1 MGNFLP
7 IFPNPTGIV
16 EAMSDFEREL
26 STLIRACYPLVYL
39 QTAEESRAEEIIR
52 RLAGERG
59 KRLHFWTLTRGYEPP
74 IPATTEAAAS
84 RPLAPELEAI
94 AQLLRLQEDALVVLK
109 DFHPYLSDPR
119 VIRLLRDLYPRLQR
133 ARRTVIFLAPVLKL
147 PPELEKQITVLEM
160 PLPTRAEIAH
170 KIQEILLVLKASQ
183 PEVQANLSPQELDE
197 LVSAAQGLTMDEIE
211 NVCARAIV
219 EHKRL
224 QVDAILSE
232 KKQIVRK
239 SGVLEYYDARETMQ
253 DVGGLD
259 LLKEWLRKRRA
270 ALSQEARA
278 FGLPAPKGVL
288 LLGVQGTG
296 KSLSAKAIAHLWN
309 LPMLRLDVGRVFGSL
324 VGASEAN
331 MRAAIRTAEAV
342 APCILWIDELE
353 KGFAG
358 VQGSG
363 VSDSGTTARV
373 FATFLTWMQ
382 DKRAPVFVVATAN
395 DVAQLPPELL
405 RKGRFDEI
413 FFIDLPTHA
422 EREQIFAIHLR
433 KRGRDPQAYDLARLA
448 RATEGFSGA
457 EVEQVVVAGLFTAF
471 DAGRELTTEDM
482 QEEIRHT
489 VPLAVMM
496 REEID
501 ELRTWA
507 QLRTRPAS
515 SRTPTKNRRGR
526 KS

>member
-1 MGNFLP
+1 
-7 IFPNPTGIV
+7 
-16 EAMSDFEREL
+16 MSEFEREL
-26 STLIRACYPLVYL
+26 SILIKARYPLIYL
-39 QTAEESRAEEIIR
+39 QTVEEARAEEMIKHLAQQR
-52 RLAGERG
+52 NTRLYT
-59 KRLHFWTLTRGYEPP
+59 WTFTRGYEPP
-74 IPATTEAAAS
+74 IPAPAEATS
-84 RPLAPELEAI
+84 TRQLAPELEAI
-94 AQLLRLQEDALVVLK
+94 TQLLRLQDDALVVLK
-109 DFHPYLSDPR
+109 DFHPYLNDQR

-133 ARRTVIFLAPVLKL
+133 ARRTVIFLSPVLKL

-160 PLPTRAEIAH
+160 PLPNREEIAH
-170 KIQEILLVLKASQ
+170 KIQEILLVLRASQ
-183 PEVQANLSPQELDE
+183 PEVRTDLSPHELDE
-197 LVSAAQGLTMDEIE
+197 LVSAAQGLTLDEIE
-211 NVCARAIV
+211 NVCARSVV
-219 EHKRL
+219 EHKSL
-224 QVDAILSE
+224 TVEAILSE

-239 SGVLEYYDARETMQ
+239 SGVLEYYDARETMS

-270 ALSQEARA
+270 SLSREARE

-296 KSLSAKAIAHLWN
+296 KSLSAKAIANLWG

-395 DVAQLPPELL
+395 EVSQLPPELL

-413 FFIDLPTHA
+413 FFIDLPTLP

-433 KRGRDPQAYDLARLA
+433 KRKRDPAQYDLNKLA

-457 EVEQVVVAGLFTAF
+457 EIEQVVIAGLFTAF

-482 QEEIRHT
+482 LDEVRHT
-489 VPLAVMM
+489 VPLSVMM
-496 REEID
+496 REEIE

-515 SRTPTKNRRGR
+515 SPPTAKPNRRPR
-526 KS
+526 TNK

>member
-1 MGNFLP
+1 M
-7 IFPNPTGIV
+7 T
-16 EAMSDFEREL
+16 DFEREL
-26 STLIRACYPLVYL
+26 GVLIRACYPLIYL
-39 QTAEESRAEEIIR
+39 QTAEESRAEETLK
-52 RLAGERG
+52 RLAQARG
-59 KRLHFWTLTRGYEPP
+59 KRLYVWTLTRGYEPP
-74 IPATTEAAAS
+74 IPAPTEAAAS

-94 AQLLRLQEDALVVLK
+94 AQLLRLQDDALVVLK
-109 DFHPYLSDPR
+109 DFHPYLSDAR

-133 ARRTVIFLAPVLKL
+133 ARRTVIFLAPILKL

-160 PLPTRAEIAH
+160 PLPSRDEIAH

-183 PEVQANLSPQELDE
+183 PEVRTDLTPQELDE

-211 NVCARAIV
+211 NVCARSIV
-219 EHKRL
+219 EHKALR
-224 QVDAILSE
+224 VDAILSE

-296 KSLSAKAIAHLWN
+296 KSLSAKAIANLWN
-309 LPMLRLDVGRVFGSL
+309 LPMLRLDVGRIFGSL

-395 DVAQLPPELL
+395 DVSQLPPELL

-413 FFIDLPTHA
+413 FFIDLPTAA

-433 KRGRDPQAYDLARLA
+433 KRGRDPQHYELKRLA
-448 RATEGFSGA
+448 AATEGFSGA
-457 EVEQVVVAGLFTAF
+457 EIEQVVVAGLFTAF

-482 QEEIRHT
+482 LEEARHT

-496 REEID
+496 REEIE

-515 SRTPTKNRRGR
+515 SCIPAKTTRRKG

>member
-1 MGNFLP
+1 M
-7 IFPNPTGIV
+7 T
-16 EAMSDFEREL
+16 EFEREL
-26 STLIRACYPLVYL
+26 SVLIKARYPLIYL
-39 QTAEESRAEEIIR
+39 QTSEEARVEEMIKH
-52 RLAGERG
+52 LAHQRS
-59 KRLHFWTLTRGYEPP
+59 KRLHTWTFTRGYEPP
-74 IPATTEAAAS
+74 IPAPAETAS
-84 RPLAPELEAI
+84 TRQLAPELEAI
-94 AQLLRLQEDALVVLK
+94 TQLLRLQDDALVVLK
-109 DFHPYLSDPR
+109 DFHPYLSDQR

-133 ARRTVIFLAPVLKL
+133 ARRTVIFLSPVLKL

-160 PLPTRAEIAH
+160 PLPTREEIAH

-183 PEVQANLSPQELDE
+183 PEVRTDLSPQELDE
-197 LVSAAQGLTMDEIE
+197 LVSAAQGLTLDEIE
-211 NVCARAIV
+211 NVCARSAV
-219 EHKRL
+219 EHKSL
-224 QVDAILSE
+224 KVEAILSE
-232 KKQIVRK
+232 KQQIVRK
-239 SGVLEYYDARETMQ
+239 SGVLEYYDARETMS

-270 ALSQEARA
+270 ALSKDARE

-296 KSLSAKAIAHLWN
+296 KSLSAKAIASLWG

-395 DVAQLPPELL
+395 DVSQLPPELL

-413 FFIDLPTHA
+413 FFIDLPTLP
-422 EREQIFAIHLR
+422 EREQIFAIHLSKR
-433 KRGRDPQAYDLARLA
+433 KRNPAHYDLKKLA
-448 RATEGFSGA
+448 QATEGFSGA
-457 EVEQVVVAGLFTAF
+457 EIEQVVVAGLFTAF
-471 DAGRELTTEDM
+471 DAGRDLTTEDM
-482 QEEIRHT
+482 LEEIRHT
-489 VPLAVMM
+489 VPLSVMM
-496 REEID
+496 REEIE

-515 SRTPTKNRRGR
+515 SPPSAKPNRRR
-526 KS
+526 REVRVDK

>member
-1 MGNFLP
+1 M
-7 IFPNPTGIV
+7 T
-16 EAMSDFEREL
+16 DFEREL
-26 STLIRACYPLVYL
+26 SVLIKARYPLIYL
-39 QTAEESRAEEIIR
+39 QTAEEARAEELIKHIAQQR
-52 RLAGERG
+52 Q
-59 KRLHFWTLTRGYEPP
+59 KRLHIWTYTRGYEPP
-74 IPATTEAAAS
+74 IPMPSETAS
-84 RPLAPELEAI
+84 GRTLAPELEAI
-94 AQLLRLQEDALVVLK
+94 THLLRLQEDALAILK
-109 DFHPYLSDPR
+109 DFHPYLSDQR
-119 VIRLLRDLYPRLQR
+119 VIRLLRDLYPRLHR
-133 ARRTVIFLAPVLKL
+133 SRRTVIFLSPILKL

-160 PLPTRAEIAH
+160 PLPTREEIAH
-170 KIQEILLVLKASQ
+170 KLQEILLVLKASQ
-183 PEVQANLSPQELDE
+183 PEVCTALSPQELDE

-211 NVCARAIV
+211 NVCARSVV
-219 EHKRL
+219 EHRALK
-224 QVDAILSE
+224 VEAILSE

-239 SGVLEYYDARETMQ
+239 SGVLEYYDASESIQ

-270 ALSQEARA
+270 ALTQEARA

-296 KSLSAKAIAHLWN
+296 KSLTAKAIANLWG

-331 MRAAIRTAEAV
+331 MRLAIRVAEAV

-395 DVAQLPPELL
+395 DVSQLPPELL

-413 FFIDLPTHA
+413 FFLDLPTQS

-433 KRGRDPQAYDLARLA
+433 KRGRNPEQFDLKRLA

-457 EVEQVVVAGLFTAF
+457 EIEQVVVAGLFTAF
-471 DAGRELTTEDM
+471 DAGRDLTTEDM
-482 QEEIRHT
+482 LEEIRHT
-489 VPLAVMM
+489 VPLSVMM
-496 REEID
+496 REEI
-501 ELRTWA
+501 EALRQWA
-507 QLRTRPAS
+507 QMRTRPAS
-515 SRTPTKNRRGR
+515 SAARSQSTARRTKKARGR
-526 KS
+526 